1 MIDDY
6 MIRMKGS
13 CRNVLLAIIS
23 SKKDSLMSS
32 IIKHFQ
38 TLTQIPHCSK
48 EADKLLDFLVS
59 FAKERGYS
67 VEVEEVK
74 NIFISKGTP
83 TLCLQAH
90 YDMVC
95 MGKAPVL
102 ETYVEEGWMKAK
114 DSSLGADNGMAIAMM
129 MQLMDEGREL
139 EFLLTSDEEVGLI
152 GANEVAF
159 GLKSKYMLNLDSE
172 DEAEVYIGCAGGV
185 DITATKQD
193 TYVEGTGTCYEI
205 SVKGLTGGHSGVDID
220 KGIPSAIKVLGE
232 YLYQYNISQLVS
244 IYAGERRNSIPA
256 NAVAIVRSEE
266 RLEGADLVEVREL
279 KEAPEVLSKG
289 EKIIEMIHA
298 FKHGV
303 HAKNKEFGIPD
314 VSINLAIITTDEKG
328 ALLVETSA
336 RAMAADKLESL
347 SVETLNFFKHY
358 GFEVALEDKYP
369 AWKPDIS
376 DFTNLVSQEMKSVF
390 GKTKMMA
397 IHAGLECGV
406 IAEKYPAIKFASI
419 GPTIRYPHST
429 REMVH
434 LDSVERTFEVLKKI
448 IKSV

>member
-1 MIDDY
+1 M
-6 MIRMKGS
+6 S
-13 CRNVLLAIIS
+13 AIIE
-23 SKKDSLMSS
+23 
-32 IIKHFQ
+32 HFQ

-59 FAKERGYS
+59 FAKERDYA
-67 VEVEEVK
+67 VQVDEVK
-74 NIFISKGTP
+74 NIFISKGLP

-114 DSSLGADNGMAIAMM
+114 ESSLGADNGMAIAMM
-129 MQLMDEGREL
+129 MQLMDEDEDL
-139 EFLLTSDEEVGLI
+139 EFLLTSDEEIGLI

-159 GLKSKYMLNLDSE
+159 DLKSMYMLNLDSE

-185 DITATKQD
+185 DITASKQD
-193 TYVEGTGTCYEI
+193 SYVEGKGSCYEI
-205 SVKGLTGGHSGVDID
+205 AVKGLVGGHSGVDID
-220 KGIPSAIKVLGE
+220 KGIPSAIKELGV
-232 YLYQYNISQLVS
+232 YLHTHNVTQLAS
-244 IYAGERRNSIPA
+244 IYGGERRNSIPA
-256 NAVAIVRSEE
+256 NAVAIVYADTVLENTDMVQVRKLNE
-266 RLEGADLVEVREL
+266 RPLVLGGGGKV
-279 KEAPEVLSKG
+279 
-289 EKIIEMIHA
+289 IDMIYA

-303 HAKNKEFGIPD
+303 RAQNEELGIPD
-314 VSINLAIITTDEKG
+314 VSINLAIITADEKG
-328 ALLVETSA
+328 GLTVETSA
-336 RAMAADKLESL
+336 RAMGAEKLEIL
-347 SVETLNFFKHY
+347 SSETVSFFESY
-358 GFEVALEDKYP
+358 GFDVELEDKYP

-390 GKTKMMA
+390 GTTKMMA

-406 IAEKYPAIKFASI
+406 IGEKYPQMKLASI

-429 REMVH
+429 REKVK
-434 LDSVERTFEVLKKI
+434 LDSVEKTFEVLQKI